1 VPLALSLCNKC
12 RSYKKSSPKFR
23 SKFRS
28 VLAVCLPLPPPPPSG
43 PKLVQAN
50 VQEQVFNGGYLA
62 DLQNYSRSAL
72 KRAEV
77 VDKSDGK
84 QAAISML
91 AQKKSKLKLKK
102 ATWTNEDDDAEI
114 EV

>member
-1 VPLALSLCNKC
+1 MPVSKVIDIPLG
-12 RSYKKSSPKFR
+12 PGG
-23 SKFRS
+23 
-28 VLAVCLPLPPPPPSG
+28 VPPPPPPPPPG
-43 PKLVQAN
+43 PKAVQVQVQ
-50 VQEQVFNGGYLA
+50 VQEQSYNGGYLA

-84 QAAISML
+84 QAAIAML

-102 ATWTNEDDDAEI
+102 ATWTNEDDDAEM